1 MSTTTDS
8 ISVQAAK
15 EHPLPEYTAGQ
26 VLGGKYEVVDKLG
39 EGLLGAVYK
48 VKHRSTGALL
58 ALKILR
64 PKLVAPGVDVD
75 AFNHLLQ
82 STKQLSHPGIIQTH
96 DAGEHDGA
104 LFFTMDH
111 VEGKTVRDLIDEYK
125 RQGEDVSDRDLRDIL
140 VGTLEVLQHAHK
152 VTLHRDLKPENIF
165 LVPKADGSGHDVRLA
180 DFSIAM
186 LISPTIFGDSAL
198 NREGAFYM
206 APEMTEFRDK
216 AEANADLYSV
226 GAIFYELLLGA
237 PPAGTYE
244 LPSAIRPD
252 INRRVDDIIEIAL
265 APNPQDRFQ
274 SASDML
280 AAVNQAFSD
289 LHGGSTASLARTL
302 ILLAVL
308 AVVLG
313 IAAVYFRSTKPT
325 EDELLQAKIRT
336 REALRAQVKA
346 ANSSPGAAP
355 NITDGSRDG
364 MVWVP
369 GGTYIAGRH
378 TGFDELGLAGERTQ
392 AVTEVKGFW
401 IDAKEAHYTPVEIAD
416 GDTQQQKAEKEAR
429 NQFAHEPIRDVTW
442 TEAKGECERQNKRLC
457 SEDEWEKACKGPDN
471 WLYTYGDDFDDQK
484 CPRSGYFPP
493 PYKVTQF
500 PLCVSADK
508 VWGLGGGLMEWT
520 ATRQGANY
528 VVKGGAIGNEDKGTR
543 CAGRSDRAENF
554 SQQHIGFRCC
564 AD

>member
-26 VLGGKYEVVDKLG
+26 VLGGRYEVMNKLG

-64 PKLVAPGVDVD
+64 PNLVAPGVDVD

-82 STKQLSHPGIIQTH
+82 GTKQLNHPGVIQTH
-96 DAGEHDGA
+96 DAGEHEGA
-104 LFFTMDH
+104 LFFTMDLI
-111 VEGKTVRDLIDEYK
+111 EGKTVRDLIDEYK
-125 RQGEDVSDRDLRDIL
+125 KQGQDVSDRDLREIL

-165 LVPKADGSGHDVRLA
+165 LVPKDGGGHTVHLA

-186 LISPTIFGDSAL
+186 LISPTIFSDSAL

-206 APEMTEFRDK
+206 APEMSEFRDK

-226 GAIFYELLLGA
+226 GAIFYELLLGS
-237 PPAGTYE
+237 PPAGSYE
-244 LPSAIRPD
+244 LPSEIRPD

-274 SASDML
+274 AASDML

-289 LHGGSTASLARTL
+289 LHGGSTASLTRTL
-302 ILLAVL
+302 ALLGVL
-308 AVVLG
+308 VVVLG
-313 IAAVYFRSTKPT
+313 MAAVYFRSQKPT
-325 EDELLQAKIRT
+325 EQELLQAKVDQ
-336 REALRAQVKA
+336 REALRTTVKSQN
-346 ANSSPGAAP
+346 ANPAP
-355 NITDGSRDG
+355 PPSVADGSRDG
-364 MVWVP
+364 MVWIA

-378 TGFDELGLAGERTQ
+378 AGFDELGLAGERTQ
-392 AVTEVKGFW
+392 TVTEVKGFW
-401 IDAKEAHYTPVEIAD
+401 IDAKEAHYQPAAVGEDDSDA
-416 GDTQQQKAEKEAR
+416 QKAEKDAQ
-429 NQFAHEPIRDVTW
+429 NQYALEPIRDVTW
-442 TEAKGECERQNKRLC
+442 SEAKGECERQNKRLC

-471 WLYTYGDDFDDQK
+471 WLYTYGDVFDDQK
-484 CPRSGYFPP
+484 CPPSGYFPP
-493 PYKVTQF
+493 PYKVNQF
-500 PLCVSADK
+500 PLCVSAAK

-520 ATRQGANY
+520 SSMQGSNY
-528 VVKGGAIGNEDKGTR
+528 IVKGGAIGNEDKGTR